1 MSVTLELKADQLIKK
16 FDSLTAEVQQAM
28 IDELRVTGF
37 MIETAYKI
45 GVPTVTA
52 RLKTSIHTE
61 HSDLTSFSYSDMNGN
76 TYNGSLGY
84 KLDRTQVI
92 VGTNV
97 EYASKIEYRGGKG
110 GRGIGALLT
119 AFEAETKGLPQRL
132 AELIK

>member
-1 MSVTLELKADQLIKK
+1 MSVTLELKADQLVKK
-16 FDSLTAEVQQAM
+16 FDSLTTEVQQAM

-61 HSDLTSFSYSDMNGN
+61 HSDQTSFSYSDSKGN
-76 TYNGSLGY
+76 TFNGSLGF
-84 KLDRTQVI
+84 KLQPTQVI

-97 EYASKIEYRGGKG
+97 EYASKIEYQGGKTKG
-110 GRGIGALLT
+110 KGALLT

>member
-84 KLDRTQVI
+84 KLERTQVI

-110 GRGIGALLT
+110 GRGKGALLT